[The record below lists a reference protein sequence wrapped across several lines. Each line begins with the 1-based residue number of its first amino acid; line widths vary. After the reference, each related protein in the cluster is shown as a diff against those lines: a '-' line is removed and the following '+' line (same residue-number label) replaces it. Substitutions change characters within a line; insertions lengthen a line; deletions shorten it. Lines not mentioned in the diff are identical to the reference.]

1 MMMKRSFDLQSLAR
15 RLADDSAEL
24 IRIMKQSLE
33 QRLASC
39 GQEHLLAFWDQLSE
53 SERRHLFDQIA
64 HVDFTA
70 LSYHLKKE
78 HEPAD
83 FAALAGRAEPP
94 PTYRLGASD
103 HRVPAAE
110 ARAAGIAAFSRGEV
124 GAILVAGGQGT
135 RLGFPH
141 PKGMFPIGPVSK
153 APLFQI
159 LFEKLLALSHRYGR
173 SVPLYLMTSPATH
186 DDTIAYHTEQRWFGL
201 APDDVHVFCQA
212 QMPAVEIRTGRL
224 LLEDKGRLA
233 LSPDGHGGML
243 AALAK
248 SGGLADMARR
258 GLRHLLYFQI
268 DNPIAEFCDPEF
280 LGDHI
285 VAGSEMTS
293 QVIRKNDPLER
304 VGNVVSVDG
313 HLQVIEYSDLPE
325 SVARLTNLDGSL
337 RLWAGSIAVHI
348 FEREFLERMQ
358 ASGSGLPFHVAKKKV
373 PYIDAAGH
381 RIEPQAP
388 NAIKFERF
396 IFDLLPNAERAIVVE
411 VDAANGF
418 APVKNAQGEKQDTPE
433 TVQAAIVA
441 LHTGWLRQAGA
452 TVAAGTPV
460 EISPLYALDAAEL
473 AGKIAPGLHVT
484 QPTYFC

>member
-1 MMMKRSFDLQSLAR
+1 MK
-15 RLADDSAEL
+15 E
-24 IRIMKQSLE
+24 SLE
-33 QRLASC
+33 QRLLPFA
-39 GQEHLLAFWDQLSE
+39 QQHLLAFWDQLTE
-53 SERRHLFDQIA
+53 PQRQCLAEQIE
-64 HVDFTA
+64 HVDFA
-70 LSYHLKKE
+70 AIRELVAQQQA
-78 HEPAD
+78 PAD
-83 FAALAGRAEPP
+83 VAALAARAQPP
-94 PTYRLGASD
+94 PTYRLGATD
-103 HRVPAAE
+103 NQVPATE
-110 ARAAGIAAFSRGEV
+110 ARAAGISAFSRGEV

-159 LFEKLLALSHRYGR
+159 LFEKLLALARRYGR
-173 SVPLYLMTSPATH
+173 PVPLYLMTSPATH
-186 DDTIAYHTEQRWFGL
+186 DETIAYLTEQRWFGL

-212 QMPAVEIRTGRL
+212 QMPAVEIGTGRL

-258 GLRHLLYFQI
+258 GLRHLLYFQV

-285 VAGSEMTS
+285 VARSEMTS

-304 VGNVVSVDG
+304 VGNIVSVDG
-313 HLQVIEYSDLPE
+313 HLQVIEYSDMPE
-325 SVARLTNLDGSL
+325 PVARLTNPDGSL

-348 FEREFLERMQ
+348 FDREFLERMQ

-373 PYIDAAGH
+373 PHIDAAGH
-381 RIEPQAP
+381 RVEPQAP

-396 IFDLLPNAERAIVVE
+396 IFDLLPSAERAIVVE
-411 VDAANGF
+411 VDAAKGF
-418 APVKNAQGEKQDTPE
+418 APVKNAPGEKQDTPE
-433 TVQAAIVA
+433 TVKAAIIA
-441 LHTGWLRQAGA
+441 LHAGWLQQAGA
-452 TVAAGTPV
+452 TIAAGTPV

-473 AGKIAPGLHVT
+473 AGKIARGLHVT